1 MSALIERAFMG
12 VIVEKNW
19 SLLGHFDPKAKSSV
33 FGMALAVFI
42 AAETFGAHDHRYK
55 VLMSLLVLIS
65 GAFIG
70 VKAFAARSLTGLL
83 ATVVSLIW
91 AIPLV
96 NKNFFYSLD
105 LTFMLAHSTLALL
118 VAVGAFT
125 YLKN

>member
-1 MSALIERAFMG
+1 MG
-12 VIVEKNW
+12 KGW
-19 SLLGHFDPKAKSSV
+19 SLLGHFDPKAKNSV

-55 VLMSLLVLIS
+55 LLMSLLVLIS
-65 GAFIG
+65 GVFIG
-70 VKAFAARSLTGLL
+70 AKAYAARSITGLL
-83 ATVVSLIW
+83 TLALSLIW
-91 AIPLV
+91 SIPLV

-105 LTFMLAHSTLALL
+105 LTFMLAHSALALL

>member
-1 MSALIERAFMG
+1 MG
-12 VIVEKNW
+12 VVVSKSW
-19 SLLGHFDPKAKSSV
+19 SLLGHFDPKAKNSV

-70 VKAFAARSLTGLL
+70 VKAFSAHSLVGLL
-83 ATVVSLIW
+83 TAALSLLW

-96 NKNFFYSLD
+96 NKEFFYSLD
-105 LTFMLAHSTLALL
+105 LTFMLAHSALALL

>member
-1 MSALIERAFMG
+1 MEVFVG
-12 VIVEKNW
+12 KGW
-19 SLLGHFDPKAKSSV
+19 TLLGHFEPKAKNSV

-70 VKAFAARSLTGLL
+70 VKAFAARSLTGLITAAL
-83 ATVVSLIW
+83 SLIW

-105 LTFMLAHSTLALL
+105 LAFMLAHSALALL